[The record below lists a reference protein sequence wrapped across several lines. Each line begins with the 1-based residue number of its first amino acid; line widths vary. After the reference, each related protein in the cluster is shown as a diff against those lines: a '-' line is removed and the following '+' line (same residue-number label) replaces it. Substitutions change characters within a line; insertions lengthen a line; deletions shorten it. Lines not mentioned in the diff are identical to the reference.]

1 MDKRI
6 INFSKKRIAIVTG
19 GASGI
24 GWATAKALNK
34 KGINVI
40 VCDNSKSNIE
50 IANQKITK
58 LKNKNINIWNID
70 VTSEIQI
77 KELFI
82 FIKKEF
88 GHLNYLV
95 NNAGIDSFCDLS
107 KFSLSKFNQVMMV
120 NTTSVFMM
128 TSKFLPLLRKR
139 KNSVIVNI
147 GSIHGHQTTSGRS
160 DYVTSKTA
168 LIGATRSLALDL
180 AQFGIRVNMVSP
192 GAIET
197 EMLERGW
204 RKKISE
210 NKSDNYDYEKIKLK
224 ANLLHPVGRIGK
236 PKDIA
241 RAILFLLS
249 KKSKFINGVNL
260 IVDGGIHS
268 KTILSN
274 IWEK

>member
-34 KGINVI
+34 KSINVI

-70 VTSEIQI
+70 VTSENQI
-77 KELFI
+77 NELFI

-107 KFSLSKFNQVMMV
+107 KFSLEKFNQVMMV
-120 NTTSVFMM
+120 NTTSVFIM
-128 TSKFLPLLRKR
+128 TSKFLPLLRER
-139 KNSVIVNI
+139 RNSVIVNI
-147 GSIHGHQTTSGRS
+147 GSIHGHQTTSGRC

-210 NKSDNYDYEKIKLK
+210 YKSVNYDYEKIKLK

-236 PKDIA
+236 PKDITH
-241 RAILFLLS
+241 AILFLLS

>member
-1 MDKRI
+1 
-6 INFSKKRIAIVTG
+6 
-19 GASGI
+19 
-24 GWATAKALNK
+24 
-34 KGINVI
+34 
-40 VCDNSKSNIE
+40 
-50 IANQKITK
+50 
-58 LKNKNINIWNID
+58 
-70 VTSEIQI
+70 
-77 KELFI
+77 
-82 FIKKEF
+82 
-88 GHLNYLV
+88 
-95 NNAGIDSFCDLS
+95 
-107 KFSLSKFNQVMMV
+107 
-120 NTTSVFMM
+120 
-128 TSKFLPLLRKR
+128 
-139 KNSVIVNI
+139 
-147 GSIHGHQTTSGRS
+147 
-160 DYVTSKTA
+160 
-168 LIGATRSLALDL
+168 
-180 AQFGIRVNMVSP
+180 MVSP